1 MAKIGDITLLK
12 KLGDGSFGDVYSA
25 TKAGIQGY
33 IAAKLISKEKMK
45 QYGEIAEKCL
55 KREIEIL
62 KELKHPNIY
71 KIIDVKENSK
81 DYIIL
86 TEYINGGN
94 LRDCLEKYKNYF
106 HKAFPEE
113 IVQHLMRQ
121 IIDAFKYIHG
131 KGIMHRDIKLENIMI
146 HFNSEN
152 DKKNLNLLKSI
163 IKIIDFGAAC
173 KGLGQTIIGTP
184 EYMAPYIIKKF
195 KESLAGKYC
204 KLEQYDQKVDIW
216 SLGVTC
222 YYMLIGKQIYDFPS
236 LDEFIEQVEA
246 GSYSVPTTISREIV
260 SFLNGMLQYDPKRR
274 LTAAQLSQHPF
285 LTKNVSEFT
294 RINTERASKK
304 NLSMNTKKNQTI
316 WGIFKDEKQLLK
328 IGIGGE
334 KKLKQFKK
342 LNTTDYSGY
351 ATGSGNVPSYISNNP
366 KIVPS
371 HSGQNMNKYDFHRN
385 APTIGNNSGFSFYG
399 QKMSANIPTHQN
411 PTFSHSNTLN
421 PNIINNIMLNQMT
434 HGIAKQPNFIDNS
447 GLNNPQSQY
456 RPMDNDDSDEQ
467 KVCVIM

>member
-12 KLGDGSFGDVYSA
+12 KLGDGSFGDVYLA

-121 IIDAFKYIHG
+121 IIDAFKYIHE

-152 DKKNLNLLKSI
+152 DKKNLNLLK
-163 IKIIDFGAAC
+163 
-173 KGLGQTIIGTP
+173 
-184 EYMAPYIIKKF
+184 
-195 KESLAGKYC
+195 
-204 KLEQYDQKVDIW
+204 
-216 SLGVTC
+216 
-222 YYMLIGKQIYDFPS
+222 
-236 LDEFIEQVEA
+236 
-246 GSYSVPTTISREIV
+246 
-260 SFLNGMLQYDPKRR
+260 
-274 LTAAQLSQHPF
+274 
-285 LTKNVSEFT
+285 
-294 RINTERASKK
+294 
-304 NLSMNTKKNQTI
+304 
-316 WGIFKDEKQLLK
+316 
-328 IGIGGE
+328 
-334 KKLKQFKK
+334 
-342 LNTTDYSGY
+342 
-351 ATGSGNVPSYISNNP
+351 
-366 KIVPS
+366 
-371 HSGQNMNKYDFHRN
+371 
-385 APTIGNNSGFSFYG
+385 
-399 QKMSANIPTHQN
+399 
-411 PTFSHSNTLN
+411 
-421 PNIINNIMLNQMT
+421 
-434 HGIAKQPNFIDNS
+434 
-447 GLNNPQSQY
+447 
-456 RPMDNDDSDEQ
+456 
-467 KVCVIM
+467 